1 MKKIILGTLLLSMT
15 LIFTGCDSEELPTIG
30 PDKEE
35 SVEIEETEEEE
46 LVEEPL
52 IEKSE
57 ERLLCDE
64 IYDMHKLITYY
75 EEDQDTFKI
84 LATKKMEDLI
94 GDGSDVFKLTTG
106 TTDIIGIMKSSYDL
120 IDSKYDKEFN
130 VLFQTTDGYT
140 SSLFRTNDGIYYVNV
155 FGVTIEDIN
164 DWVTK

>member
-15 LIFTGCDSEELPTIG
+15 LIFTGCDSEELQTMEPN
-30 PDKEE
+30 KEE
-35 SVEIEETEEEE
+35 SVEIEEEEI
-46 LVEEPL
+46 EEPV

-94 GDGSDVFKLTTG
+94 GDGSDVFKLTAG

-140 SSLFRTNDGIYYVNV
+140 SSLFRTNDGMYYVNV

>member
-15 LIFTGCDSEELPTIG
+15 LIFTGCDSEELQTIK

-35 SVEIEETEEEE
+35 SVEIEEEAI
-46 LVEEPL
+46 EEPV

-94 GDGSDVFKLTTG
+94 GDGSDVFKLTVG

-140 SSLFRTNDGIYYVNV
+140 SSLFRTNDGMYYVNV